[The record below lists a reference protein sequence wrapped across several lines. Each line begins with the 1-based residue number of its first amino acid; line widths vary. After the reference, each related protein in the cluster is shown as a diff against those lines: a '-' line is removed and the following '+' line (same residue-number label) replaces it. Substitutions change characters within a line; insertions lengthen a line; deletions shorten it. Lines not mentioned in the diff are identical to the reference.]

1 MQWNGSALRGLTASP
16 TLLVSQQGTAAW
28 TGSARQ
34 VEAWCTGG
42 VRGSDGAAITSSGV
56 FLKGGLV
63 HSTSGQRLLS
73 PLLKRCQCVS
83 ALRSHASIG
92 VGEPL
97 STHSE
102 ALECSGPRR
111 IRGFETVPQYS
122 RLVFGSSAELR
133 FPLTANVAGCCFVDA
148 LLGVGFVAEAPG
160 VLQRAS
166 TGVSVAA
173 SIFRTRPHREQCG
186 RAEGRRGL
194 AGWGSGALLSAED
207 HAPAHAVRTAYR
219 P

>member
-1 MQWNGSALRGLTASP
+1 MERSALRCLTASP

-92 VGEPL
+92 LGEPL

-173 SIFRTRPHREQCG
+173 SIFRTDLTVNSAGELRV
-186 RAEGRRGL
+186 AAGL
-194 AGWGSGALLSAED
+194 RDGGPGLS
-207 HAPAHAVRTAYR
+207 
-219 P
+219 